1 MAPLNDGN
9 GLFETLRRE
18 QDAWAARVAPS
29 ADVRS
34 RLVNEGAAPRR
45 SGGAWR
51 RVAVLGVAAV
61 AALAAGVVFWPRS
74 TQPLSFTVGTV
85 PRAGVSGVWVS
96 APAAERVPLQFSDG
110 SRVVLE
116 PLCRARVAETEA
128 RGAAILVESGRVA
141 VDVVHRPQGRWRL
154 SLGPFSVHVTGTRF
168 GVEFDPVRETLTLEV
183 HDGRVVASGCH
194 LGEGRPVHAGERL
207 RASCKTRQLEIVTRE
222 TEDRPELRGSAQQP
236 GEGEPVL
243 PQASAKV
250 VPESHPAA
258 ATAEG
263 AAAPS
268 AKWRGLLAQGD
279 YKGAFLAAKLAGFER
294 ECETAGSSELMA
306 LGDAARFSG
315 QPAAAEHAY
324 LSLRRR
330 FAGDGRA
337 ALAAFSLAR
346 IAFDQRGDHA
356 AAVRWFDT
364 YLRESPEGP
373 LAREALGRLMESLQR
388 SGQTG
393 RARGVAEQYV
403 ARHPRGP
410 HAELARR
417 LMDE

>member
-1 MAPLNDGN
+1 VL
-9 GLFETLRRE
+9 
-18 QDAWAARVAPS
+18 
-29 ADVRS
+29 S
-34 RLVNEGAAPRR
+34 RLVNDSGAPRR
-45 SGGAWR
+45 AVPAWR
-51 RVAVLGVAAV
+51 RAAPVGVAAV
-61 AALAAGVVFWPRS
+61 TALAAGFVFWPRS
-74 TQPLSFTVGTV
+74 PEPLGFTVGVV
-85 PRAGVSGVWVS
+85 PRAGVSGVWLS

-116 PLCRARVAETEA
+116 PLCRARIAETEA

-141 VDVVHRPQGRWRL
+141 VDVVHRPEGRWRL
-154 SLGPFSVHVTGTRF
+154 SLGPFSVHVIGTRF
-168 GVEFDPVRETLTLEV
+168 GVEFDPVREALTLEV

-207 RASCKTRQLEIVTRE
+207 RASCKTRQLEIVTGE
-222 TEDRPELRGSAQQP
+222 TDGQRSLGSAQSPVQTDT
-236 GEGEPVL
+236 VL
-243 PQASAKV
+243 PNASAKV
-250 VPESHPAA
+250 APESPAPAA
-258 ATAEG
+258 AAEG
-263 AAAPS
+263 PAPPA

-294 ECETAGSSELMA
+294 ECETANSSELMA

-337 ALAAFSLAR
+337 ALAAFSLAK
-346 IAFDQRGDHA
+346 IAFDQRGEHA
-356 AAVRWFDT
+356 AAARWFET
-364 YLRESPEGP
+364 YLRESPGGP

-388 SGQTG
+388 SGQAG
-393 RARGVAEQYV
+393 RARDVAEQYV

-417 LMDE
+417 LLDE